1 MHTKGPWRFT
11 EGGIIDTGKRFGRS
25 DEYREIADVF
35 GVDEFDTHTLAPPSR
50 EEAAANARLIA
61 AAPAM
66 LEALQLCEAVL
77 AEHEQYDEGEPSR
90 ESEAA
95 EAARDAIARTES

>member
-1 MHTKGPWRFT
+1 MSMHTQGPWEYF
-11 EGGIIDTGKRFGRS
+11 EQKAWGQDFMYGGVRVPGGFVIVNGCAPGRS
-25 DEYREIADVF
+25 KEGND
-35 GVDEFDTHTLAPPSR
+35 
-50 EEAAANARLIA
+50 NARLIA

-66 LEALQLCEAVL
+66 LEALRLCEAVL

-95 EAARDAIARTES
+95 EAARDAIAQATDTERE